1 MHPQLLLLLA
11 VLWEAGRRAGL
22 GGDGRTGPS
31 PPPVPSGHAQAEVHT
46 WRGVGARACALCRGE
61 ALGWGASLCRERGAG
76 RQGTRGTGEPWSDV
90 IPVQGCRDT
99 LTASSI

>member
-11 VLWEAGRRAGL
+11 VLREAGRRAGL

-46 WRGVGARACALCRGE
+46 WRGVGARARVLCAGGKSSGGEHLCAENRVQ
-61 ALGWGASLCRERGAG
+61 AG
-76 RQGTRGTGEPWSDV
+76 RAPEELGNPGQM
-90 IPVQGCRDT
+90 
-99 LTASSI
+99 